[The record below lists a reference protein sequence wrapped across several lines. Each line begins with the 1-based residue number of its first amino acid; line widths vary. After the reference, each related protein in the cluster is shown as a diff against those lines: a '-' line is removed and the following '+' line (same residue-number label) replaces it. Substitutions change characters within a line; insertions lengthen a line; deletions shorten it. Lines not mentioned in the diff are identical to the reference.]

1 VPFGGLDSVTAFCS
15 HVLKLHKGIRF
26 AGIANSKG
34 KISGY
39 AYRKGAVP
47 LLNAKEMEIEFL
59 LSLIRA
65 GTRIKHEK
73 HLGKVVF
80 SSTIYEKVRRVTIP
94 LRSKS
99 GELYVF
105 LLSFDVNVNHEP
117 IVYERVIP
125 LLAELIL

>member
-1 VPFGGLDSVTAFCS
+1 MDSVSTFCS
-15 HVLKLHKGIRF
+15 HVLRLHKGIRF
-26 AGIANSKG
+26 TGIANSEG
-34 KISGY
+34 KVAGY
-39 AYRKGAVP
+39 AYRKGATP
-47 LLNAKEMEIEFL
+47 LLNEKELEIEFL

-65 GTRIKHEK
+65 GTRVKHEK
-73 HLGKVVF
+73 RLGKVIF
-80 SSTIYEKVRRVTIP
+80 SATIYEKVRRVTIP

-117 IVYERVIP
+117 IVYEHAMP